1 MARSRVALESLR
13 TESFAVD
20 VLDKDLCPN
29 DEYNIIKGTVV
40 TDLCVLPDAVNPRP
54 LSRNNHRSQQ
64 GHWSA
69 NQSGRILTH

>member
-29 DEYNIIKGTVV
+29 DEYNITKGTVV
-40 TDLCVLPDAVNPRP
+40 MYLCILLSALSMVSTQDLQVEIAIVLR
-54 LSRNNHRSQQ
+54 LSR
-64 GHWSA
+64 
-69 NQSGRILTH
+69 ICL